1 MEPDFVVVGIGY
13 SAGGI
18 PPLKRFFEQ
27 IPTKSGLSFVVVQHL
42 HRRQSNRLKEILTP
56 STQLKIEYISDS
68 MIMQPD
74 HIYLLQSNQ
83 YVKIWDHHLY
93 LLDRREEDIVNQ
105 AIDTFFESLA
115 LEKKEQA
122 IGIILSGGGNDG
134 AKGCIRIHEEGGKV
148 MVQSPQSAE
157 FHFLP
162 NHVIEADNP
171 IAVERPEDL
180 AHTLLDITRK

>member
-1 MEPDFVVVGIGY
+1 MEPDFIVVGIGY

-27 IPTKSGLSFVVVQHL
+27 IPPGSGLSFVVVQHL

-56 STQLKIEYISDS
+56 STQLSIEYIKDS
-68 MIMQPD
+68 IIMQPD
-74 HIYLLQSNQ
+74 HIYLLESNQ
-83 YVKIWDHHLY
+83 YVKIWDSHLY
-93 LLDRREEDIVNQ
+93 LLDRREDEIVNQ

-115 LEKKEQA
+115 LEKKDKA

-134 AKGCIRIHEEGGKV
+134 AKGCVRIYEEGGKV
-148 MVQSPQSAE
+148 LVQSPHSAE

-162 NHVIEADNP
+162 THVIEADNP
-171 IAVERPEDL
+171 IAVELPEDL
-180 AHTLLDITRK
+180 AHTLLEITK